1 MKCRNC
7 GREIGDFSAFCT
19 YCGAST
25 GSEPAES
32 ARTSECVTSVP
43 DEPLPGYSEPFEQTG
58 REAPSPFYN
67 VDRHDNPQ
75 INLIPEQNRTQ
86 TSFVP
91 DYEDEY
97 MNGTTWREINQMGHI
112 IGEDGRFCLIKWLRF
127 NKYFLLFALA
137 AIDAIRA
144 ISFFTG
150 FRYGYRAQWFY
161 NVIPGVFTLDMI
173 MGALQILFMGAMIF
187 LWLSITE
194 LRRRVFLLSFSIT
207 LAGFLTEI
215 IYISVWC
222 RMTGSAFWSEFSFWN
237 VLYII
242 LLAGISVYNFFYFK
256 RRRTVFIN

>member
-32 ARTSECVTSVP
+32 AQSTTSMQ

-58 REAPSPFYN
+58 RESPPPLQYAN
-67 VDRHDNPQ
+67 RLSANINQLPEHDRT
-75 INLIPEQNRTQ
+75 TQ

-97 MNGTTWREINQMGHI
+97 MNGTSWQEISRMGHI
-112 IGEDGRFCLIKWLRF
+112 IGENGRFCMIKWLRF
-127 NKYFLLFALA
+127 NMYFLLFALA

-173 MGALQILFMGAMIF
+173 MGVLQILFMGAMIF

-237 VLYII
+237 VLYIV